1 MHVYRASMPEEQQ
14 QQQQQQAG
22 ADQQPSGLR
31 PVLQRGHSGEGART
45 ALELL
50 RKRRDLES
58 LDTLPSDAPDPDP
71 AQPE

>member
-1 MHVYRASMPEEQQ
+1 MGEN
-14 QQQQQQAG
+14 QQQQQAG
-22 ADQQPSGLR
+22 ADPEPRVLR
-31 PVLQRGHSGEGART
+31 SVSQRGHSGEGARS

-50 RKRRDLES
+50 RKRRDLEW

>member
-50 RKRRDLES
+50 RKRRDLEW
-58 LDTLPSDAPDPDP
+58 LDTLPSDPADPD
-71 AQPE
+71 AGQRK